1 VAKAVGLWGRKVSKA
16 GDLEEAVR
24 ACLPQPGPALLHE
37 GEPDAA
43 GDASSPLIAPEAVV
57 GMAVYSASAMLQGIG
72 RDVWEMMVENIP

>member
-1 VAKAVGLWGRKVSKA
+1 
-16 GDLEEAVR
+16 
-24 ACLPQPGPALLHE
+24 LLHE